1 MIDKTKAI
9 LAVGFLAALPL
20 LARAEVE
27 PVPAATQ
34 TTPTQA
40 PSTGPFDRKFEMHGI
55 TFRVASPNSA
65 SGNRVEITTTGLTI
79 DNSPWGQEVDGVVT
93 GAEVA
98 DINADL
104 SPEIYVYVQGRGD
117 EAGAALVA
125 YSANKKR
132 SLSAITLPELAAQ
145 AGATK
150 GYCGRDEMAVVEG
163 VIARRFPIC
172 DDHRKPTGKWRQ
184 LQYKLVAGEAGW
196 QLRVDRM
203 IEF

>member
-1 MIDKTKAI
+1 MIDKTKAM
-9 LAVGFLAALPL
+9 LAVGFLSALPL
-20 LARAEVE
+20 FAGAEVE
-27 PVPAATQ
+27 PVPGA
-34 TTPTQA
+34 TQA
-40 PSTGPFDRKFEMHGI
+40 PPSTALSAGPFDRKFEMHGI

-65 SGNRVEITTTGLTI
+65 SGNRVAVTTTGLTI
-79 DNSPWGQEVDGVVT
+79 DNSPWVQEVDGVVT

-104 SPEIYVYVQGRGD
+104 SPEIYVYVQGRD
-117 EAGAALVA
+117 KEARAALVA

-145 AGATK
+145 PGATK
-150 GYCGRDEMAVVEG
+150 GYCGHDEMAVVES
-163 VIARRFPIC
+163 VIARRFRIC
-172 DDHRKPTGKWRQ
+172 DENGQPSGKWRQ
-184 LQYKLVAGEAGW
+184 LQYKLVPGEAGW